1 MRAVIQLV
9 GALTF
14 LAGVGMLLHAAY
26 LPTTYV
32 LRGASAVQISQV
44 YDTAGYYAALATAVF
59 AATLVLALAGQRK

>member
-1 MRAVIQLV
+1 MRQVTQLLS
-9 GALTF
+9 ALTF
-14 LAGVGMLLHAAY
+14 LAGGGLLLYAAY

-59 AATLVLALAGQRK
+59 AATLVLALVGQRK